1 MTPQRLQRAWLL
13 PTAAAALVALLPL
26 RAMELSHGWRALASE
41 TPAPPGA
48 AWHPAAAPS
57 PASAAA
63 CAPQAT
69 EQSADA
75 GLMAEVARRGAEL
88 ERREHAVSLRE
99 AQVAAASQLAER
111 QLGELRRMRQT
122 VEGLVVHESTASTAD
137 IKLLVGLYSN
147 MKPAQAASVL
157 GRLDPPKAAEILQ
170 HLETEV
176 AGPILAAMDPDAAVK
191 VTEDLQQRGS
201 AFRE

>member
-26 RAMELSHGWRALASE
+26 RAVELSHGWRALASE
-41 TPAPPGA
+41 TPAPPNA
-48 AWHPAAAPS
+48 AWHPAAAAA
-57 PASAAA
+57 PAPA
-63 CAPQAT
+63 CAPQAA

-75 GLMAEVARRGAEL
+75 GLMAEVARRNAEL
-88 ERREHAVSLRE
+88 DRREHAVSLRE
-99 AQVAAASQLAER
+99 AQVAAAAQLAER

-122 VEGLVVHESTASTAD
+122 VEALVVHESTASTAD